1 MFVLSQISLVQQTVS
16 PLMYDRKYNGITE
29 TANVEVITSK
39 TQVNVKITVPSVVKV
54 GSKIKL

>member
-39 TQVNVKITVPSVVKV
+39 TQVNVKMTVPRVVKV

>member
-16 PLMYDRKYNGITE
+16 PLIYDRKYNGITE